1 MSRRLFCVLPIRYL
15 LVIVYA
21 LLCAPELLLAQIASS
36 AGSLL
41 ISKVD
46 ALMAPYL
53 QMRAFRGTV
62 LIAEGKSVVLSRGYG
77 MPSSGE
83 NSALSNAKYLIG
95 SLSKTLTDAAIELLA
110 ERHLLNLDDSVSKFL
125 PNVVYARNVTIRQLL
140 DHSAGVPD
148 YYGFPEYAEH
158 RQADISFDE
167 ILRIIGSKPLEFPA
181 GSKSSYSNSGY
192 SLLAAIVQ
200 GVTRMQVGEFLTQH
214 VFRPLGMGSSGDY
227 DYDPR
232 TQGLVAGFDPGPLP
246 SLLRPAPRGGTGWLE
261 GNGSVFSTAGDL
273 LRWAD
278 AVHTDALAR
287 TSSLPYPYG
296 WGKRTRYGRE
306 FWEDVGRIPQG
317 YASFIA
323 IEPHGK
329 LTVIVLSD
337 VQSQAV
343 ESIGIALEAIALDQP
358 YNAPSVAPFIFLDS
372 ISGSRFAGRYEVF
385 PGFVIAVRATTS
397 GLELGGPDGAFLTL
411 DYQGANKFFFRP
423 YFVPIGFRTDDSGRV
438 VTLLWAG
445 TQECKRLN

>member
-1 MSRRLFCVLPIRYL
+1 MTTRTITYL
-15 LVIVYA
+15 STMVWA
-21 LLCAPELLLAQIASS
+21 LLCAPVLLLTQIASRPDS
-36 AGSLL
+36 SMM
-41 ISKVD
+41 SKVD
-46 ALMAPYL
+46 GLMAPYAG
-53 QMRAFRGTV
+53 MRAFRGTV
-62 LIAEGKSVVLSRGYG
+62 LIGEGKSVVLSRSYG

-95 SLSKTLTDAAIELLA
+95 SLSKTLTAAAIELLA
-110 ERHLLNLDDSVSKFL
+110 ERGLLNLDDSVSKFL
-125 PNVVYARNVTIRQLL
+125 PNVVYSRNVTIRQLL

-148 YYGFPEYAEH
+148 YYGFPEYAAR

-167 ILRIIGSKPLEFPA
+167 ILRIIGGKPLEFPA

-192 SLLAAIVQ
+192 SVLAAIVQ
-200 GVTRMQVGEFLTQH
+200 RVGRARFGDFLKQN
-214 VFRPLGMGSSGDY
+214 VFKTLGMGSSGDY
-227 DYDPR
+227 ASD
-232 TQGLVAGFDPGPLP
+232 TGVQGLVTGFDPGPLP
-246 SLLRPAPRGGTGWLE
+246 TLLRPAPRGGTGWLE
-261 GNGSVFSTAGDL
+261 GNGSVFTTASDL

-278 AVHTDALAR
+278 AVRTDALVH

-296 WGKRTRYGRE
+296 WGKRTRYGRD

-323 IEPHGK
+323 IQPHGK
-329 LTVIVLSD
+329 LTVIVLSN

-343 ESIGIALEAIALDQP
+343 ESIGIALEAIALTQP
-358 YNAPSVAPFIFLDS
+358 YDAPSVAPFIPLDS
-372 ISGSRFAGRYEVF
+372 SSGSRFAGRYEVF
-385 PGFVIAVRATTS
+385 PGFVITVRATTS

-438 VTLLWAG
+438 VALLWAG

>member
-1 MSRRLFCVLPIRYL
+1 MTTRTITYL
-15 LVIVYA
+15 STTVCA
-21 LLCAPELLLAQIASS
+21 LLCAPVLLLAQKTSS
-36 AGSLL
+36 PDSLL
-41 ISKVD
+41 VSKVD
-46 ALMAPYL
+46 GLMAPYVE
-53 QMRAFRGTV
+53 MRAFRGTV
-62 LIAEGKSVVLSRGYG
+62 LIAEGKTVVLSRGYG
-77 MPSSGE
+77 MASSGE

-95 SLSKTLTDAAIELLA
+95 SLSKTLTAAAIELLA
-110 ERHLLNLDDSVSKFL
+110 ERGLLNLDDSVSKFL
-125 PNVVYARNVTIRQLL
+125 PNVVYSRDVTIRQLL

-148 YYGFPEYAEH
+148 YYGFPEYAAR

-167 ILRIIGSKPLEFPA
+167 SLRIIGSKPLEFSA

-200 GVTRMQVGEFLTQH
+200 RVSHLEFGEFLRQH
-214 VFRPLGMGSSGDY
+214 VFRTLVMRSSGDY
-227 DYDPR
+227 DYD
-232 TQGLVAGFDPGPLP
+232 TGTKGLVAGLDPGPLP
-246 SLLRPAPRGGTGWLE
+246 SLLRPARRGGTGWLE

-278 AVHTDALAR
+278 AVRTDALTR

-296 WGKRTRYGRE
+296 WGKRTRFGRE

-317 YASFIA
+317 YSSFIA

-343 ESIGIALEAIALDQP
+343 ESIGTALEAIALGQP
-358 YNAPSVAPFIFLDS
+358 YDAPSVAPLIPLDS
-372 ISGSRFAGRYEVF
+372 SSGSRFAGRYEVF
-385 PGFVIAVRATTS
+385 PGFVITVRATTS

-411 DYQGANKFFFRP
+411 DYQGAGKFFFRP

-438 VTLLWAG
+438 VALLWAG

>member
-1 MSRRLFCVLPIRYL
+1 MSRRTFCVLPIRYL
-15 LVIVYA
+15 LVIFYA

-36 AGSLL
+36 GDSLL

-53 QMRAFRGTV
+53 QLRTFRGTV
-62 LIAEGKSVVLSRGYG
+62 LIAEGRSVVLSRAYG
-77 MPSSGE
+77 VPSSGE
-83 NSALSNAKYLIG
+83 NSALSNSRYLIG
-95 SLSKTLTDAAIELLA
+95 SLSKTMTAAAIELLA
-110 ERHLLNLDDSVSKFL
+110 ERGQLKLDDTVSTFL
-125 PNVVYARNVTIRQLL
+125 PNLVYSRDVTIRQLL

-148 YYGFPEYAEH
+148 YYGFPEYAAH
-158 RQADISFDE
+158 RQANISFDE
-167 ILRIIGSKPLEFPA
+167 ILKIIGSKPLEFPA

-200 GVTRMQVGEFLTQH
+200 RVSRMGLGEFLEQN
-214 VFRPLGMGSSGDY
+214 VFRTLGMSSSGDY
-227 DYDPR
+227 DYDTKVP
-232 TQGLVAGFDPGPLP
+232 GVAPGFDPGPLP
-246 SLLRPAPRGGTGWLE
+246 TLLRPAPRGGTGWLE
-261 GNGSVFSTAGDL
+261 GNGSVFTTASDL

-278 AVHTDALAR
+278 AVRTDALVR

-296 WGKRTRYGRE
+296 WGKRTRYGRN
-306 FWEDVGRIPQG
+306 FWEDTGRIPQG

-323 IEPHGK
+323 IDPRGK

-343 ESIGIALEAIALDQP
+343 ESIGIALEAIVIGQP
-358 YNAPSVAPFIFLDS
+358 YTAPSVAPFFPLDS
-372 ISGSRFAGRYEVF
+372 SSGSRFAGRYEVF
-385 PGFVIAVRATTS
+385 PGFVIAVRATRS

-423 YFVPIGFRTDDSGRV
+423 YFVPIGFRSDDSGHV
-438 VTLLWAG
+438 VALLWAG